1 MGYDLDQGVI
11 KMQVKCPECGHYYYT
26 SMAAKYDRLI
36 ECPHCGLKEMEQE
49 LRKHEVVYA

>member
-1 MGYDLDQGVI
+1 
-11 KMQVKCPECGHYYYT
+11 MQVKCPECGHYYYT
-26 SMAAKYDRLI
+26 SMAAKYDKLI